1 MAMAVDPGG
10 QAQRRRSTPELRALL
25 LAAARVEFGTKGFA
39 NTTSRDVAQRA
50 GVAMSALYRHFDTK
64 ADLFSEAVL
73 EPFVAGFEK
82 LGDDWMRQLD
92 EPMDDADLMR
102 VFLRDVYGTLTANQH
117 ALDAL
122 ISSRDELPEA
132 MTERIRSAFDRLI
145 TQLRVMTELE
155 ARRRGWMS
163 AEGIDM
169 SVRVLI
175 GMVMGMSSHGWLLLP
190 DGEPESVDAEV
201 IEGMIKLGL
210 WGMTRM
216 REGTSGAPAAWADG
230 EN

>member
-1 MAMAVDPGG
+1 
-10 QAQRRRSTPELRALL
+10 
-25 LAAARVEFGTKGFA
+25 
-39 NTTSRDVAQRA
+39 
-50 GVAMSALYRHFDTK
+50 
-64 ADLFSEAVL
+64 
-73 EPFVAGFEK
+73 
-82 LGDDWMRQLD
+82 
-92 EPMDDADLMR
+92 MDDADLMR
-102 VFLRDVYGTLTANQH
+102 VFLRDVYGTLTANRH

-145 TQLRVMTELE
+145 TQLRLMTELE

-163 AEGIDM
+163 TEGIDM

-190 DGEPESVDAEV
+190 DGDPDAVEADV

-216 REGTSGAPAAWADG
+216 REGTTG
-230 EN
+230 EENLTAGS